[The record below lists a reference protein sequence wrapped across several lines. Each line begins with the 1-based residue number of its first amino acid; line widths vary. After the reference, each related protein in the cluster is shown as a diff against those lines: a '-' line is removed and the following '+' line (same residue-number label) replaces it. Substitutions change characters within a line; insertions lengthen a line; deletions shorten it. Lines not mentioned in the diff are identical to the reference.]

1 MAQSARGDDDGIE
14 EGRVNTV
21 NVLQEILAWSADRPT
36 WQRDALRR
44 LVATGELSD
53 DDIHALTEICKGD
66 HGLVEKPEAKLL
78 ATEHVPAA
86 GEMAA
91 AVSLASIFH
100 HQGVNALAEDQT
112 LKFNPGL
119 TIVYGDNGAGKTG
132 YIRILKQAC
141 RARGQEAIL
150 GNVISGTAPPRP
162 VVNINYKVG
171 DEPTPREW
179 AGGDADEYI
188 SRVSIFDT
196 QCAAVYLNERTDVAF
211 LPFGLD
217 LFDKLVKA
225 CRAVRMR
232 LESEQRALN
241 TNALA
246 PIIPL
251 IPAGTVAAKLAGSI
265 TSLTKPE
272 AVKAVTRLTAEEQA
286 RLTFLEK
293 SLQDLQANDPQKLIA
308 QLTIRAGRVR
318 ALGEHLKVLENAL
331 SDAEVGAVFNVRTE
345 GRRKSEEAKRLREAT
360 FPQNLL
366 PGTGSE
372 PWKAMWES
380 SRAFSEQQAYPE
392 KAFPITEDGA
402 KCVLCQ
408 QDLDHATAHRLKQF
422 EDFITSTTEKELRQI
437 RDDFARRRNA
447 FISLKTTTDAVQ
459 EAIKELRLEHESKA
473 EAISAAIAQNEKRRA
488 AVATALTEDKDLPQD
503 CLALALASDEA
514 QSVAAEID
522 ARIKSLRESANTEAR
537 KKLTDEVQELRA
549 RVALG
554 KHEQTILDEIE
565 KKKKIAAY
573 GQCIDETKPTAIT
586 AKSSQVTKA
595 VVSAKLKQSFKTE
608 LVDNLKFNHVEV
620 VLKEVGGSEGVFYHK
635 LMLTRNPGVDVPKV
649 VSEGEQRC
657 ISIAAFF
664 AELSTADDPS
674 AIVFDDPVSSLDF
687 EWRSNVAKRLV
698 EESRR
703 RQVIVFTH
711 DVVFLLAL
719 KQYAEESNIVPL
731 DQHVRRQSKGAG
743 VCADELPWVAMPVRG
758 KIGHLKKC
766 YQAAEKLSRDG
777 NQDAYEH
784 EAKYLY
790 GMLREAWERALEEVL
805 LGGVVERY
813 RPSVQTQR
821 LTPLSDITDADCK
834 AVETAMTKCSTWLP
848 GHDKAAAAR
857 APVPDPVELKKDIEA
872 LETWIKSIRD
882 RRNKKVVPITGTSV
896 ALAAAADDV

>member
-1 MAQSARGDDDGIE
+1 M
-14 EGRVNTV
+14 
-21 NVLQEILAWSADRPT
+21 NVLQEILTWSAERPT

-44 LVATGELSD
+44 LVASGELSD
-53 DDIHALTEICKGD
+53 DDINELTEICKGD

-78 ATEHVPAA
+78 AKEHVPNA
-86 GEMAA
+86 GGTAA
-91 AVSLASIFH
+91 AVSLSSIFH
-100 HQGVNALAEDQT
+100 HHGVNALAEDQT
-112 LKFNPGL
+112 LKFAPGL

-141 RARGQEAIL
+141 RARGQETIL
-150 GNVISGTAPPRP
+150 GNVVSGSAPPKP
-162 VVNINYKVG
+162 VVNIKYKVG
-171 DEPTPREW
+171 DETTPREW
-179 AGGDADEYI
+179 VGGGVDEYI
-188 SRVSIFDT
+188 SRVSIFDA

-225 CRAVRMR
+225 CRAVRTR
-232 LESEQRALN
+232 LELEQRALN
-241 TNALA
+241 TNALS
-246 PIIPL
+246 PIVAQMP
-251 IPAGTVAAKLAGSI
+251 PGTAAARLAGNI

-272 AVKAVTRLTAEEQA
+272 AVQAITRLSAEEQA
-286 RLTFLEK
+286 RLAFLEK
-293 SLQDLQANDPQKLIA
+293 SLQDLQSNDPQRLIA
-308 QLTIRAGRVR
+308 QLTIRVGRVR
-318 ALGEHLKVLENAL
+318 ALGEHLKALENAL
-331 SDAEVGAVFNVRTE
+331 SDAEVEAVFNVRAE

-380 SRAFSEQQAYPE
+380 SRAFSELHAYPG
-392 KAFPITEDGA
+392 KAFPVTEDGS
-402 KCVLCQ
+402 KCVLCE
-408 QDLDHATAHRLKQF
+408 QDLDHAAAHRLQQF

-437 RDDFARRRNA
+437 REDFARRRNA
-447 FISLKTTTDAVQ
+447 FTSLKTTTDVVQ
-459 EAIKELRLEHESKA
+459 EAIKELRLEHDSKA
-473 EAISAAIAQNEKRRA
+473 ETISAAVGQNEKRRA
-488 AVATALTEDKDLPQD
+488 AVAGALTEDKDLPQD
-503 CLALALASDEA
+503 CSVLASASGEA

-522 ARIKSLRESANTEAR
+522 ARIKSLRESASTEIR
-537 KKLTDEVQELRA
+537 KKLADEAQELRA

-595 VVSAKLKQSFKTE
+595 VVSEKLKQSFKTE

-620 VLKEVGGSEGVFYHK
+620 ELKEVGGSEGVFYHK
-635 LMLTRNPGVDVPKV
+635 LLLTRNPGIDVPKV

-687 EWRSNVAKRLV
+687 EWRNNVAQRLV
-698 EESRR
+698 QESKQ

-719 KQYAEESNIVPL
+719 KQYAEEGDIVPL

-743 VCADELPWVAMPVRG
+743 VCVDELPWVAMPVKG
-758 KIGHLKKC
+758 KIGYLKNRL
-766 YQAAEKLSRDG
+766 QGAEKLSRDG
-777 NQDAYEH
+777 NQEAYEQ

-790 GMLREAWERALEEVL
+790 GLLREAWERALEEVL
-805 LGGVVERY
+805 LNSLVMRY
-813 RPSVQTQR
+813 RPSIETQR
-821 LTPLSDITDADCK
+821 LAQLSDITDADCK
-834 AVETAMTKCSTWLP
+834 TVETAMTKCSTWLP
-848 GHDKAAAAR
+848 GHDRAAAAR
-857 APVPDPVELKKDIEA
+857 AGA
-872 LETWIKSIRD
+872 GS
-882 RRNKKVVPITGTSV
+882 RRTQERY
-896 ALAAAADDV
+896 